1 MSSSRILDGRSAS
14 RYPDALDIIEALN
27 RHLREAAASDP
38 LIALAEIAA
47 IKATLADREREA
59 VRSAVPRHSWREI
72 GTALGVTKQAVFQ
85 RFRTEWAVGIKSS
98 MSKKQWREEV
108 RRSLR
113 D

>member
-1 MSSSRILDGRSAS
+1 M
-14 RYPDALDIIEALN
+14 DIIEALN

-38 LIALAEIAA
+38 LVALSEIAA
-47 IKATLADREREA
+47 IKAAVADREREA
-59 VRSAVPRHSWREI
+59 VRSAVPHHSWREI

-85 RFRTEWAVGIKSS
+85 RFGTEWAVGIKSS
-98 MSKKQWREEV
+98 MSKKQWHEEV